1 MQRISRRTVVRAGAV
16 AAASTPFFGFECF
29 ARAQPAAK
37 VTRHDVATAE
47 GQEMLKIY
55 ASAVGKMMATT
66 TSAPGDPRSW
76 LFQWYTHAVRS
87 DRRKA
92 SEIRR
97 IYPNRSDPNQALA
110 TAMWDTCEAHHPS
123 SKGENF
129 FLPWH
134 RLYIR
139 FFEQIIRNV
148 SGSPEFTLP
157 YWNYTDSD
165 PDNRSLPEQFRRA
178 NDAVWG
184 PLFRRDRKSA
194 VNGGTPVDE
203 VPGSTPMTLSAMKSS
218 VYADSRGD
226 AGFCAN
232 VDNNPHGALHVNVG
246 NAMGMGQVPWA
257 ANDPIFWL
265 HHCNID
271 RIWASWAKAG
281 GKNPNDPTF
290 KNTVFSFADGRGNGI
305 RGKVSDILELQ
316 DLDYEYDRYLDRPPG
331 SAPFLTPSARLSL
344 APLAVHAV
352 SRQISGPV
360 RLGASATSVALA
372 TQPVARLNLPSGANT
387 LAAQIQAEASNRVY
401 FLRLNDVRASFAP
414 DAGYDVYL
422 DHTGEAAPSPSDPT
436 FVGSISFFG
445 LASHEANADRPA
457 ATSSKPRNFSF
468 LVTKV
473 VQQLQQA
480 GRLTEEPK
488 VTLVPA
494 EAPSEGSAPT
504 IGSVSLVSS

>member
-1 MQRISRRTVVRAGAV
+1 MQRISRRTVVRAGAI
-16 AAASTPFFGFECF
+16 AAASTPFFGFERF

-37 VTRHDVATAE
+37 VIRHDVATAE
-47 GQEMLKIY
+47 GQDMLKIY

-66 TSAPGDPRSW
+66 NSAPGDPRSW
-76 LFQWYTHAVRS
+76 LFQWYTHAVP
-87 DRRKA
+87 DNRRKA
-92 SEIRR
+92 SEIKR
-97 IYPNRSDPNQALA
+97 IYTKRSDPNRALA

-134 RLYIR
+134 RLYVG

-148 SGSPEFTLP
+148 SGAPEFTLP

-165 PDNRSLPEQFRRA
+165 PNNRSLPKQFRLA

-184 PLFRRDRKSA
+184 PLFRRNRNSA
-194 VNGGTPVDE
+194 VNQGTPVDE
-203 VPGSTPMTLSAMKSS
+203 APGGSPMTLDAMKSS
-218 VYADSRGD
+218 VYVDVGSD
-226 AGFCAN
+226 AGFCSN
-232 VDNNPHGALHVNVG
+232 VDNDPHGVLHGNVG
-246 NAMGMGQVPWA
+246 NSRGMGQVPWA

-281 GKNPNDPTF
+281 GKNPNDATF
-290 KNTVFSFADGRGNGI
+290 RNTMYRFVDGSGNGVQ
-305 RGKVSDILELQ
+305 GKVSDILELQ

-331 SAPFLTPSARLSL
+331 SAPFLAPSARLS
-344 APLAVHAV
+344 PAVHAV

-387 LAAQIQAEASNRVY
+387 LAAQVQAEASDRVY
-401 FLRLNDVRASFAP
+401 YLRLNDVRAPFAP
-414 DAGYDVYL
+414 DTGYEVYL
-422 DHTGEAAPSPSDPT
+422 GHTGEAAPSRSDPS
-436 FVGSISFFG
+436 FVGSLSFFG
-445 LASHEANADRPA
+445 VASREANADHPA
-457 ATSSKPRNFSF
+457 ATTLKPKNFSF
-468 LVTKV
+468 LVTDV
-473 VQQLQQA
+473 VKRLHQA

-488 VTLVPA
+488 ITLVPA
-494 EAPSEGSAPT
+494 GAPSEGSAPT

>member
-1 MQRISRRTVVRAGAV
+1 MQRISRRTVVRAGAI
-16 AAASTPFFGFECF
+16 AAASTPFFGFERF

-37 VTRHDVATAE
+37 VIRHDVVTAE
-47 GQEMLKIY
+47 GQNMLKIY

-76 LFQWYTHAVRS
+76 LFQWYTHAVPT

-92 SEIRR
+92 SEIKR
-97 IYPNRSDPNQALA
+97 IYTKPSDPNRALA

-123 SKGENF
+123 SKGPNF

-134 RLYIR
+134 RLYVG

-148 SGSPEFTLP
+148 SDAPEFTLP

-165 PDNRSLPEQFRRA
+165 PNNRSLPKQFRLA

-184 PLFRRDRKSA
+184 PLFRPNRRSA
-194 VNGGTPVDE
+194 VNQGTPVDE
-203 VPGSTPMTLSAMKSS
+203 APGSPMTLDAMKSS
-218 VYADSRGD
+218 VYDDSGSD
-226 AGFCAN
+226 AGFCQN
-232 VDNNPHGALHVNVG
+232 VDNDPHGVLHGNVG
-246 NAMGMGQVPWA
+246 NSRGMGQVPWA

-281 GKNPNDPTF
+281 GKNLDDATF
-290 KNTVFSFADGRGNGI
+290 KNTMYRFVDGSGNGVQ
-305 RGKVSDILELQ
+305 GKVSDILELQ
-316 DLDYEYDRYLDRPPG
+316 DLDYEYDHYLDRPPG
-331 SAPFLTPSARLSL
+331 SAPFLAPSARMS
-344 APLAVHAV
+344 LAVHAV

-372 TQPVARLNLPSGANT
+372 TQPVARLNLPSGDNT
-387 LAAQIQAEASNRVY
+387 LAAHVQAEAPDRVY
-401 FLRLNDVRASFAP
+401 YLRLNDVRASAAP
-414 DAGYDVYL
+414 DAGYEVYL
-422 DHTGEAAPSPSDPT
+422 GHTGEAAPSRSDPS
-436 FVGSISFFG
+436 FVGTISFFG
-445 LASHEANADRPA
+445 LASHEANADHPA
-457 ATSSKPRNFSF
+457 ATTSKPRNFSF
-468 LVTKV
+468 LVTNV
-473 VQQLQQA
+473 VKQLHQA

-488 VTLVPA
+488 VTLVPT